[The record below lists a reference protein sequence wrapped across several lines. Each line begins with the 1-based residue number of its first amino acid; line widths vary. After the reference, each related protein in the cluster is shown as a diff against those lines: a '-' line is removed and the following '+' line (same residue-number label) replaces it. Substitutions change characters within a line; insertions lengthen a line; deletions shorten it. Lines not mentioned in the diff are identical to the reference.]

1 MAYRTRHVTISM
13 FKASTT
19 AMFRILLLVSVTLS
33 LPGAETRHSQPAVK
47 PAPTKTSAFNKPV
60 FEAYVRHLF
69 VWPQPIQ
76 IEIGDPKPSKM
87 LPGFE
92 EVTVHAFQGKASQD
106 EHFFISKDGQ
116 KIVRGNVFDAAQNPF
131 KADLDKLKTEF
142 QPSFGTAG
150 APVVLVEF
158 SDFECSYCREEA
170 KILRSNLLTE
180 YPKQVRLYF
189 MDFPLESVH
198 PWAKAA
204 SIAGRCIFRQNPN
217 AFWEYHDWIFEHQS
231 EVTLD
236 NLKSKVLE
244 FAKGKDLDALQLT
257 RCMDTK
263 ATEDEVNKTMALGQ
277 EVAVGS
283 TPTLYVNGRPL
294 VGATPWTELKRIIDF
309 EIEYQKTAKN
319 AGEDCSCDLKLST
332 PGLK

>member
-1 MAYRTRHVTISM
+1 MA
-13 FKASTT
+13 
-19 AMFRILLLVSVTLS
+19 LS
-33 LPGAETRHSQPAVK
+33 LTGAQPRGAAAAAK
-47 PAPTKTSAFNKPV
+47 AAAPKVSAYNKPV
-60 FEAYVRHLF
+60 FEEYVRHLF

-76 IEIGDPKPSKM
+76 VEIGDPVPSKT
-87 LPGFE
+87 LPGFD
-92 EVTVHAFQGKASQD
+92 EVKVHASQGKASQD

-116 KIVRGNVFDAAQNPF
+116 KIVRGSVFDAAQNPF

-158 SDFECSYCREEA
+158 SDFECAFCREEA

-189 MDFPLESVH
+189 MDFPLDSVH

-204 SIAGRCIFRQNPN
+204 AIAGRCIFRQNPN
-217 AFWEYHDWIFEHQS
+217 AFWDYHDWIFEHQG
-231 EVTLD
+231 EIAAD
-236 NLKSKVLE
+236 NLQSKILD
-244 FAKGKDLDALQLT
+244 FAKGKDLDVLQLT
-257 RCMDTK
+257 RCMETK
-263 ATEDEVNKTMALGQ
+263 ATEAEVDKTMALGQ
-277 EVAVGS
+277 QVSVGS
-283 TPTLYVNGRPL
+283 TPTLFINGRPL
-294 VGATPWTELKRIIDF
+294 VGATPWNELKRIIDY

-319 AGEDCSCDLKLST
+319 AGEDCGCDLKLAT